1 MTNKALLFLF
11 FLFLSVGIASAEEA
25 VKSYSGLA
33 MHGTPKYADNAT
45 HLDYVNPDAPKGG
58 TLRMAETGTFD
69 TLNPYSIKGAAA
81 AGLNLVY
88 DRLMARVWDE
98 PFTLY
103 PLIAKKAIVPEDRS
117 SITFEL
123 DPRARFHDG
132 TPITADDVIFSF
144 ETLRDH
150 GRPNMRQTYRLV
162 DSVEKRGDN
171 AVYFHFGKG
180 HDRETAMIVAMMPV
194 LSKKYWRERIAT
206 GKTFDSTTLET
217 PLLNGPYRIYE
228 FEPGRK
234 IVYERVPDYWAASL
248 LPNAGHYNFDR
259 VIYEYFRDDT
269 VAFEGFKSGN
279 TDLRREWDAGK
290 WAGAYDFPAA
300 KEGKVALDSLPHGRP
315 ERTRAFIFNTRRAPF
330 DDIRVRKAFDLLLD
344 FEWANANLFHG
355 QYKRIESYFPNAELA
370 ATGTPDAL
378 QRAILEPWKDKLP
391 PEVFGPAYKAPFS
404 GNPSQIRA
412 NMRAADLLLKEA
424 GWVVE
429 NGKRVKNGK
438 PLQFEILLGTPGD
451 EKLTLHFRRALEKM
465 GITPTIRV
473 LDQAAYRGRL
483 NEYDFDMTLYF
494 WLSSLSPGT
503 EQPLYWG
510 CAAAA
515 EPGRWNYAG
524 ICNPAIDSIAG
535 SIAAS
540 TSREDLVARVRA
552 LDRILMHGHYMIPLY
567 YVGTDYVAYWK
578 PLRHPEK
585 TPLYGTVLETWW
597 MDMPPGTNGH

>member
-1 MTNKALLFLF
+1 MSKLALLTVFL
-11 FLFLSVGIASAEEA
+11 LLSAGAANAAEA
-25 VKSYSGLA
+25 VKHYSGLA
-33 MHGTPKYADNAT
+33 MHGQPKYADDAA
-45 HLDYVNPDAPKGG
+45 HVDYVNPDAPKGG

-69 TLNPYSIKGAAA
+69 TLNPYGIKGAAA

-103 PLIAKKAIVPEDRS
+103 PLIAKKAIVPKDRS

-132 TPITADDVIFSF
+132 SPITADDVIFSF

-162 DSVEKRGDN
+162 ESAEKRGEN
-171 AVYFHFGKG
+171 TVHFSFKKG

-194 LSKKYWRERIAT
+194 LSKKYWSSRIAS
-206 GKTFDSTTLET
+206 GKSFDSTTLEM
-217 PLLNGPYRIYE
+217 PLLNGPYRITE

-234 IVYERVPDYWAASL
+234 IVYERVPDYWAADL
-248 LPNAGHYNFDR
+248 LPNAGHYNFDK
-259 VIYEYFRDDT
+259 VIYEYYRDDS

-290 WAGAYDFPAA
+290 WAGAYDFPAVTS
-300 KEGKVALDSLPHGRP
+300 KKVALDSLPHGRP
-315 ERTRAFIFNTRRAPF
+315 ERVRAFIFNTRRAPF

-378 QRAILEPWKDKLP
+378 QLGILEPWKDKLP
-391 PEVFGPAYKAPFS
+391 PEVFGPAYKAPVS
-404 GNPSQIRA
+404 GSPEKIRA
-412 NMRAADLLLKEA
+412 NMRAADALLKEA
-424 GWVVE
+424 GWGVE

-465 GITPTIRV
+465 GIFPTIRV

-510 CAAAA
+510 CKAAK

-524 ICNPAIDSIAG
+524 ICNQAIDSIAG

-540 TSREDLVARVRA
+540 TSREDLVARVRT